1 MRFIPG
7 LVSISFRALSVGDII
22 GITTCAGL
30 EAVEW
35 GSDVHV
41 PAGDIAAAEAAKKK
55 TGAAGL
61 SMPEYGSYYVLGSGE
76 DIEKTVTSARIL
88 GITNV
93 RIWAGNTSAS
103 EMSPEVY
110 AKVVDDAKRICG
122 RYPDIR
128 FCLEC
133 HLSLIHI

>member
-61 SMPEYGSYYVLGSGE
+61 SMPEYGSY
-76 DIEKTVTSARIL
+76 
-88 GITNV
+88 
-93 RIWAGNTSAS
+93 
-103 EMSPEVY
+103 
-110 AKVVDDAKRICG
+110 
-122 RYPDIR
+122 
-128 FCLEC
+128 
-133 HLSLIHI
+133 